1 MRNDL
6 ADCKSSAAVV
16 FENGAALAL
25 SAATRRFAEPTTSTQ
40 SGFHRSIGMST
51 TSLLQR
57 LVEIERALQHKNYLA
72 ARTLVMQAEDW
83 VLQSEREMLHVQA
96 EKVRV
101 AA

>member
-1 MRNDL
+1 
-6 ADCKSSAAVV
+6 
-16 FENGAALAL
+16 
-25 SAATRRFAEPTTSTQ
+25 
-40 SGFHRSIGMST
+40 MST

-57 LVEIERALQHKNYLA
+57 LVEIERALQRKNYLA
-72 ARTLVMQAEDW
+72 ARALVMQAEDW